1 MRRALLFIL
10 LLGVAAT
17 VGALCAPHHG
27 GKSAN
32 PSWLYSWARP
42 WAVVVSQRPSV
53 SGTTDALSPV
63 ERGGTPLLRTW
74 ERGAIHFRWSSDRI
88 ITQGFLDL
96 NGCRSLPARPTGEG
110 VCSRRVFALLLSS
123 PWVLHDTAGRIV
135 ISLVGFLLGVIACAL
150 LAIVEYGAWALV
162 VPPRPRLATEDLF
175 ERACET
181 ASDPM
186 DRPRSISAFT
196 ADGVKLAGTW
206 HPVARGD
213 TGRTT
218 LLLHGFAEASG
229 AVQAQRVAALH
240 QAGWNV
246 AALDLRGYGR
256 SSGTFASFGG
266 REAGDVRV
274 WLDTLA
280 AGPGQARPLLPVLW
294 GRSMGA
300 AIAVR
305 AAAEDSRI
313 QALVLESPMVDLDLA
328 MAVWFRN
335 RRFPCAYLLARLVT
349 RAPVDWRAS
358 PCPGLDRSR
367 SRRGCPV
374 PCSSFTA
381 ATTPSSQAA
390 RPVDLPQPFRTLPAS
405 SRFPARGMPMSSPS
419 GAMRCWNASFSSC
432 KKPQQRLRFSDS
444 ECLRSS
450 EKEPPADGRVARAW
464 LSPGRW
470 RSSGMRPFREPR
482 SDARVL
488 S

>member
-1 MRRALLFIL
+1 MNNGPDHHGRCRLTLTINLVQFSIRPIFPEDDEGRQAFLFRWPLEI
-10 LLGVAAT
+10 VCDR
-17 VGALCAPHHG
+17 CAPHHG

-42 WAVVVSQRPSV
+42 RTVVVSQRPPAP
-53 SGTTDALSPV
+53 GTTDALTPL
-63 ERGGTPLLRTW
+63 ERAGTPVLRTW
-74 ERGAIHFRWSSDRI
+74 QRGAIHFRWAPDGI

-96 NGCRSLPARPTGEG
+96 NDCRSLPAWPTWAGAS
-110 VCSRRVFALLLSS
+110 SRRVFAMLLSS

-135 ISLVGFLLGVIACAL
+135 ISLAGFLLGVIACAL

-186 DRPRSISAFT
+186 DRPRPISALT

-280 AGPGQARPLLPVLW
+280 AGPG
-294 GRSMGA
+294 
-300 AIAVR
+300 R
-305 AAAEDSRI
+305 ASSAGT
-313 QALVLESPMVDLDLA
+313 VG
-328 MAVWFRN
+328 
-335 RRFPCAYLLARLVT
+335 
-349 RAPVDWRAS
+349 PVDGGGYRR
-358 PCPGLDRSR
+358 PCGRGRLANPG
-367 SRRGCPV
+367 
-374 PCSSFTA
+374 
-381 ATTPSSQAA
+381 
-390 RPVDLPQPFRTLPAS
+390 
-405 SRFPARGMPMSSPS
+405 S
-419 GAMRCWNASFSSC
+419 G
-432 KKPQQRLRFSDS
+432 
-444 ECLRSS
+444 
-450 EKEPPADGRVARAW
+450 
-464 LSPGRW
+464 
-470 RSSGMRPFREPR
+470 PR
-482 SDARVL
+482 IAHG
-488 S
+488 

>member
-1 MRRALLFIL
+1 MTRRERAVLAHQSARPLKEFLRRHRSLLFIL
-10 LLGVAAT
+10 LLVVTGT
-17 VGALCAPHHG
+17 VGAADLLRHG
-27 GKSAN
+27 GRSAN

-42 WAVVVSQRPSV
+42 RSVVVSQRPPAL
-53 SGTTDALSPV
+53 GTTDALIPL
-63 ERGGTPLLRTW
+63 ERAGTPVLRAW
-74 ERGAIHFRWSSDRI
+74 QRGAIHFRWAPDGI
-88 ITQGFLDL
+88 ITQGYLDL
-96 NGCRSLPARPTGEG
+96 TDSRLLSPAWPTGEEAFA
-110 VCSRRVFALLLSS
+110 RRVFAMLLSS

-135 ISLVGFLLGVIACAL
+135 ISLAGFLLGVIACAL

-175 ERACET
+175 ERACAT
-181 ASDPM
+181 ASDPL
-186 DRPRSISAFT
+186 DRPRPISALT

-206 HPVARGD
+206 HPVARAD

-218 LLLHGFAEASG
+218 LLLHGFAEASA
-229 AVQAQRVAALH
+229 AVQAQRMAALH

-280 AGPGQARPLLPVLW
+280 AGPGRARRLLPVLW

-335 RRFPCAYLLARLVT
+335 RRFPCAHLLARLVT
-349 RAPVDWRAS
+349 RRAGRLAGVSLTRPRPLEVAPRVH
-358 PCPGLDRSR
+358 
-367 SRRGCPV
+367 
-374 PCSSFTA
+374 
-381 ATTPSSQAA
+381 
-390 RPVDLPQPFRTLPAS
+390 RPVLIVHGSDDTLVT
-405 SRFPARGMPMSSPS
+405 SREARRLAAAFPNPPGFIEIP
-419 GAMRCWNASFSSC
+419 GAGH
-432 KKPQQRLRFSDS
+432 
-444 ECLRSS
+444 
-450 EKEPPADGRVARAW
+450 ADVVAI
-464 LSPGRW
+464 G
-470 RSSGMRPFREPR
+470 G
-482 SDARVL
+482 DALLERIL
-488 S
+488 QFLQEATATAPL

>member
-1 MRRALLFIL
+1 MHLFALQPRSSLSEDCMGRQRCLWLIL
-10 LLGVAAT
+10 LLGAVSW
-17 VGALCAPHHG
+17 VGGTNLPHHG

-32 PSWLYSWARP
+32 PAWLYYWARP
-42 WAVVVSQRPSV
+42 RTVVVSQRPPPP
-53 SGTTDALSPV
+53 GTTDALTPL
-63 ERGGTPLLRTW
+63 ERAGTPVLRTW
-74 ERGAIHFRWSSDRI
+74 QRGAIHFRWTPDGI
-88 ITQGFLDL
+88 VTQGFLDL
-96 NGCRSLPARPTGEG
+96 NGSRSLPAWPAGEG
-110 VCSRRVFALLLSS
+110 ASSRHVFAMLLSS
-123 PWVLHDTAGRIV
+123 PWVLHDAAGRMV
-135 ISLVGFLLGVIACAL
+135 IGLAGFLLGVIAFTL

-181 ASDPM
+181 ASDPL
-186 DRPRSISAFT
+186 DRPRPISALT

-229 AVQAQRVAALH
+229 AAQVERVAALR
-240 QAGWNV
+240 QGGWNV

-280 AGPGQARPLLPVLW
+280 AQPGQARPLLPVLW

-328 MAVWFRN
+328 MAAWFRN
-335 RRFPCAYLLARLVT
+335 RGFPCAHLLAWLVT
-349 RAPVDWRAS
+349 RRARGLAGVSLTRPRPLEVAPRVH
-358 PCPGLDRSR
+358 
-367 SRRGCPV
+367 CPV
-374 PCSSFTA
+374 LIVHGSNDTLVTSREARRLA
-381 ATTPSSQAA
+381 AA
-390 RPVDLPQPFRTLPAS
+390 
-405 SRFPARGMPMSSPS
+405 FPNPPGFIEVS
-419 GAMRCWNASFSSC
+419 GAGHADVVTIGGDALLERILQF
-432 KKPQQRLRFSDS
+432 LR
-444 ECLRSS
+444 E
-450 EKEPPADGRVARAW
+450 AAVAM
-464 LSPGRW
+464 GC
-470 RSSGMRPFREPR
+470 
-482 SDARVL
+482 
-488 S
+488 

>member
-1 MRRALLFIL
+1 MGSLLFRWL
-10 LLGVAAT
+10 LLI
-17 VGALCAPHHG
+17 VGAADLLQHG

-42 WAVVVSQRPSV
+42 RTVVVSQRRPAP
-53 SGTTDALSPV
+53 GTTDSLTSL
-63 ERGGTPLLRTW
+63 ERAGTPVLRTW
-74 ERGAIHFRWSSDRI
+74 QRGAIHFRWTPDGI

-96 NGCRSLPARPTGEG
+96 NGSRSLPAWPTGEG
-110 VCSRRVFALLLSS
+110 ACSRRVFALLLSS

-135 ISLVGFLLGVIACAL
+135 ISLAGFLLGVIACAL

-162 VPPRPRLATEDLF
+162 VPPRPRLATEALS
-175 ERACET
+175 ERECET
-181 ASDPM
+181 ASDPL
-186 DRPRSISAFT
+186 DRSRPISAFT
-196 ADGVKLAGTW
+196 DDGVKLAGTW
-206 HPVARGD
+206 HPAARGD

-280 AGPGQARPLLPVLW
+280 AGPGRARPLLPVLW

-305 AAAEDSRI
+305 AAAADSRI

-328 MAVWFRN
+328 MAAWFRN
-335 RRFPCAYLLARLVT
+335 RRFPCAHLLARLVT
-349 RAPVDWRAS
+349 RRAGRLAGVSLTRPRPLEVAPRVH
-358 PCPGLDRSR
+358 
-367 SRRGCPV
+367 CPV
-374 PCSSFTA
+374 LIVHGSDDTLVTSREVRRLAAAFPSPPACIEVPGAGHADVIAIGGDALMERIVQFLQEATA
-381 ATTPSSQAA
+381 AAA
-390 RPVDLPQPFRTLPAS
+390 L
-405 SRFPARGMPMSSPS
+405 
-419 GAMRCWNASFSSC
+419 
-432 KKPQQRLRFSDS
+432 
-444 ECLRSS
+444 
-450 EKEPPADGRVARAW
+450 
-464 LSPGRW
+464 
-470 RSSGMRPFREPR
+470 
-482 SDARVL
+482 
-488 S
+488 

>member
-1 MRRALLFIL
+1 
-10 LLGVAAT
+10 V
-17 VGALCAPHHG
+17 
-27 GKSAN
+27 
-32 PSWLYSWARP
+32 
-42 WAVVVSQRPSV
+42 
-53 SGTTDALSPV
+53 
-63 ERGGTPLLRTW
+63 LRTW
-74 ERGAIHFRWSSDRI
+74 QRGAIHFRWTPDGI

-96 NGCRSLPARPTGEG
+96 NGCRSLPAWPRGEG
-110 VCSRRVFALLLSS
+110 ACSRRVFAMLLSS

-135 ISLVGFLLGVIACAL
+135 ISLAGFLLGVIACAL
-150 LAIVEYGAWALV
+150 LAIIEYGAWALV

-186 DRPRSISAFT
+186 DRPRPISALT

-280 AGPGQARPLLPVLW
+280 AGPGRARPLLPVLW

-305 AAAEDSRI
+305 AAAKDSRI

-328 MAVWFRN
+328 MAAWFRN
-335 RRFPCAYLLARLVT
+335 RRFPCAHLLARLVT
-349 RAPVDWRAS
+349 RRAGRLAGVSLTQPRPLEAAPRVH
-358 PCPGLDRSR
+358 
-367 SRRGCPV
+367 CPV
-374 PCSSFTA
+374 LIVHGS
-381 ATTPSSQAA
+381 
-390 RPVDLPQPFRTLPAS
+390 DDTLVTS
-405 SRFPARGMPMSSPS
+405 
-419 GAMRCWNASFSSC
+419 
-432 KKPQQRLRFSDS
+432 
-444 ECLRSS
+444 
-450 EKEPPADGRVARAW
+450 RVARRLAAAFPNP
-464 LSPGRW
+464 PGFVEVP
-470 RSSGMRPFREPR
+470 GAGHADVVAIGG
-482 SDARVL
+482 DALLERIL
-488 S
+488 QFLQEATAGAPL